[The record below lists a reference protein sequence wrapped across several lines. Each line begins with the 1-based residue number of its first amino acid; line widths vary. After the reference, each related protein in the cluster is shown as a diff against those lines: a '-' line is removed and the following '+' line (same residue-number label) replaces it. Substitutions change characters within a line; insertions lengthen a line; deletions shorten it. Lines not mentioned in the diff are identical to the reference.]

1 MLLSLICTSMA
12 EFFSRSDLA
21 VMAGVFL
28 FFGVSWVF
36 SWVQAVWDGWDY
48 DAIYW
53 EHWECEI

>member
-1 MLLSLICTSMA
+1 MA